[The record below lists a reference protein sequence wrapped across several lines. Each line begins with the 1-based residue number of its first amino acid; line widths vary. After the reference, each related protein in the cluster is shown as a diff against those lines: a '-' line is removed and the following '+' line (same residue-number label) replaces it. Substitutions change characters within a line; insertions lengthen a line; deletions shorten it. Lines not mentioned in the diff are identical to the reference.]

1 MAIRGGLSEFSVAE
15 ILQLLALQQ
24 KSGVLALTET
34 RGGSQVLFFERGR
47 VLAAADRRQDGRH
60 AFLTYLSA
68 NMLLTRDQLE
78 SVEDICRGTGHDLF
92 TVLVSSGVM
101 GRDRLLEEMRA
112 YTQRIVDEVVNW
124 RDGTYEFSGD
134 EKSLPSQGITLKLN
148 PEELL
153 LESMRR
159 NDELATL
166 KESMLAP
173 DLILARV
180 KDAETQPLPRE
191 CTVVLNLVS
200 GRRTIDEIC
209 RLSPLGDYLTYDAVS
224 ELLSR
229 QQVMIVDPQDV
240 VDLAVPRASR
250 HRVSVPAAAA
260 VLSLILGSLLLGT
273 GMGPLLRSTTTT
285 PSWLPPRVAERR
297 AAVRDQIR
305 TDVMELRRSIE
316 FPAARP
322 SSFMGPLPP
331 SPDEGEPLPGD
342 EESPYPTGD
351 DGLPR

>member
-34 RGGSQVLFFERGR
+34 RGGSQVMFFERGR
-47 VLAAADRRQDGRH
+47 VVAAADRRQDGRH
-60 AFLTYLSA
+60 AFLAYLTE

-134 EKSLPSQGITLKLN
+134 EKSLPNQGITLKLN

-180 KDAETQPLPRE
+180 KDAESQPLPRE
-191 CTVVLNLVS
+191 CTVVLNLVN
-200 GRRTIDEIC
+200 GRRTIDGIC
-209 RLSPLGDYLTYDAVS
+209 RISPLGEYLTYDAVS

-240 VDLAVPRASR
+240 VDLALPRPDR

-260 VLSLILGSLLLGT
+260 VLSLILGSVLLGT
-273 GMGPLLRSTTTT
+273 GMGPLLDHTNSMS
-285 PSWLPPRVAERR
+285 SWLPDDVAARR
-297 AAVRDQIR
+297 AEVRDR
-305 TDVMELRRSIE
+305 LRAEVMDLRRSLE
-316 FPAARP
+316 TPAAGRRP
-322 SSFMGPLPP
+322 LDDPDPLPP
-331 SPDEGEPLPGD
+331 GEPDPSPGPGAD
-342 EESPYPTGD
+342 
-351 DGLPR
+351 RAQ

>member
-24 KSGVLALTET
+24 KSGVLALSES

-47 VLAAADRRQDGRH
+47 VMAAADRRQDGRH
-60 AFLTYLSA
+60 AFMSYLTENLI
-68 NMLLTRDQLE
+68 LTRDQLE

-101 GRDRLLEEMRA
+101 GRDRLLEEMRR
-112 YTQRIVDEVVNW
+112 YSQRIVDDVVNW

-134 EKSLPSQGITLKLN
+134 EKSLPNQGITLKLN

-180 KDAETQPLPRE
+180 MDAEPQPLPRE
-191 CTVVLNLVS
+191 CTVVMNLVN
-200 GRRTIDEIC
+200 GHRTIEEIC
-209 RLSPLGDYLTYDAVS
+209 RISPLGEYITYDAVS
-224 ELLSR
+224 ELLGR
-229 QQVMIVDPQDV
+229 QQAMIVDPQDV
-240 VDLAVPRASR
+240 VDLTLTRADR
-250 HRVSVPAAAA
+250 RRVSGPAAIAL
-260 VLSLILGSLLLGT
+260 LSLVLGSILLGT
-273 GMGPLLRSTTTT
+273 GMGPLLRHSSTAS
-285 PSWLPPRVAERR
+285 SWLPPTWQI
-297 AAVRDQIR
+297 AA
-305 TDVMELRRSIE
+305 
-316 FPAARP
+316 
-322 SSFMGPLPP
+322 PP
-331 SPDEGEPLPGD
+331 SAT
-342 EESPYPTGD
+342 SFATMS
-351 DGLPR
+351 

>member
-24 KSGVLALTET
+24 KSGVLALTESH
-34 RGGSQVLFFERGR
+34 GGSQVLFFERGR

-60 AFLTYLSA
+60 AFMSYLTENLI
-68 NMLLTRDQLE
+68 LTRDQLE

-101 GRDRLLEEMRA
+101 GRDRLLEEMHR
-112 YTQRIVDEVVNW
+112 YSQRIVDEVVDW
-124 RDGTYEFSGD
+124 RNGTYEFSGD
-134 EKSLPSQGITLKLN
+134 EKSLPNQGITLKLN

-180 KDAETQPLPRE
+180 KDAEPQPLPRE
-191 CTVVLNLVS
+191 CTVVMNLVN
-200 GRRTIDEIC
+200 GRRTIEEIC
-209 RLSPLGDYLTYDAVS
+209 RISPLGEYLTYDGVS
-224 ELLSR
+224 ELLGR

-240 VDLAVPRASR
+240 VDLNLPRADRR
-250 HRVSVPAAAA
+250 HVSGPAAVAL
-260 VLSLILGSLLLGT
+260 VSLVLGSILLGT
-273 GMGPLLRSTTTT
+273 GMGPLLRHSATAA
-285 PSWLPPRVAERR
+285 SWLPPHVADRR
-297 AAVRDQIR
+297 AAVRDQLR
-305 TDVMELRRSIE
+305 SDVMELRRSLHQP
-316 FPAARP
+316 PAV
-322 SSFMGPLPP
+322 PP
-331 SPDEGEPLPGD
+331 RDDGEP
-342 EESPYPTGD
+342 S
-351 DGLPR
+351 R